1 MPHLVQ
7 MDKKLREKGLV
18 IIGAESQ
25 GSSAKEIKAVTEN
38 AKVEYT
44 ITEGANGPL
53 QIRGLP
59 TALVFDATGK
69 MIFNGHPRDKQ
80 FEKTIKDA
88 LKEVKSVAPTKSEEK
103 TKKTNQP
110 LIAQRRWT
118 NTEGKTITAS
128 VTEVNGDEIIF
139 KLHNLKSVKYPLNQ
153 LSDSD
158 EEMIKKALEEA
169 KKETE

>member
-7 MDKKLREKGLV
+7 MEKTLREKGLV

-25 GSSAKEIKAVTEN
+25 GSSKKEIKAVTEN

-44 ITEGANGPL
+44 ITEGAEGPL

-69 MIFNGHPRDKQ
+69 MIFHGHPRDKN

-88 LKEVKSVAPTKSEEK
+88 LEEVKSVAPAKSEEK

-118 NTEGKTITAS
+118 NAEGKAITAS
-128 VTEVNGDEIIF
+128 VTEVNGDEVIF
-139 KLHNLKSVKYPLNQ
+139 KLHNLKSVKYQ
-153 LSDSD
+153 ISKLSEADQTV
-158 EEMIKKALEEA
+158 IKNAQEEA